1 MSASRSIPPRRGRR
15 LAAFALSLLLLPPV
29 GLAHELPDLG
39 DSAQADLPPAM
50 EQRIGQAVLNEYRI
64 QPEFVDDAEITAY
77 ISRLGQ
83 KLAANSDEAR
93 QPFEFFVLRDRTL
106 NAFAMPGGYIG
117 VHTGLITAAE
127 AESELAGVLA
137 HEISHVTQ
145 RHLARLFNK
154 QNQASI
160 PMMVAMALALLAARN
175 NAQAGMGGLAAA
187 TAASVQNQLNYT
199 REYEREAD
207 RLGLTVLDK
216 SGYDVR
222 GMEDFFERLQR
233 FGRLYENNAPGY
245 LRTHPLTT
253 ERIADMNN
261 RIQSL
266 PRRTLPESMD
276 LRLVQ
281 AKITATDNQG
291 RDAVIEFQAQLREKT
306 YRNEAAAWYG
316 LAVAQLRALN
326 PAGAAQALAE
336 LRKFKVDSPMVET
349 LAAQIQHS
357 QGDPVGAEATLR
369 QSLKRYPQ
377 DRPTSYALI
386 EQLQAMQKHDAAL
399 RQVKYDLQYWPSDA
413 QLYFLQA
420 KSYAAQGKAL
430 QQYRSQAEGYMLRGQ
445 LMPAIQQLMQA
456 QKAPD
461 GDFFEHSQVDARLRE
476 LKQRQAEEAKAKP

>member
-1 MSASRSIPPRRGRR
+1 M
-15 LAAFALSLLLLPPV
+15 PPV
-29 GLAHELPDLG
+29 GLGHDLPDLG

-50 EQRIGQAVLNEYRI
+50 EQRIGQAVLNEYRM
-64 QPEFVDDAEITAY
+64 QSDFVDDAEITAY
-77 ISRLGQ
+77 VSHLGQ
-83 KLAANSDEAR
+83 QLAANSTEAR

-127 AESELAGVLA
+127 TESELAGVLA

-160 PMMVAMALALLAARN
+160 PMMVAMAVALLAARN
-175 NAQAGMGGLAAA
+175 NSQAGIGGVVAAGAA
-187 TAASVQNQLNYT
+187 TVQNQLNYT
-199 REYEREAD
+199 REFEREAD
-207 RLGLTVLDK
+207 RLGLNLLDK

-253 ERIADMNN
+253 ERIADMDN
-261 RIQSL
+261 RVQSL
-266 PRRTLPESMD
+266 PKRTLPLSMN
-276 LRLVQ
+276 LRLIQ
-281 AKITATDNQG
+281 AKIAATDGQG
-291 RDAVIEFQAQLREKT
+291 RDAVIEFQAQMNEKN

-316 LAVAQLRALN
+316 MAYAQLRALN
-326 PAGAAQALAE
+326 TAAAAQALAE
-336 LRKFKVDSPMVET
+336 VRKFKLDSPLIET
-349 LAAQIQHS
+349 LAAQVQLR
-357 QGDPVGAEATLR
+357 QGDPAAAEATLR
-369 QSLKRYPQ
+369 QSLQRNPQ

-386 EQLQAMQKHDAAL
+386 ELLQTLQKHDAAL
-399 RQVKYDLQYWPSDA
+399 RQVKYDLQHWPADA

-420 KSYAAQGKAL
+420 KSYEAQGKPL

-456 QKAPD
+456 QKVPD

-476 LKQRQAEEAKAKP
+476 LKQRQAEEAKPNS